1 MSATTDFI
9 AELVRAANEV
19 HKLSYFEKRRLL
31 ERAITTIHDL
41 RSQVHRW
48 PTSDV
53 HDAVFGLQMAAIAP
67 EPGDRN
73 NEAAKAALLDA
84 AAMIRNLHIVLETK
98 TENRTDDGGDIQ

>member
-19 HKLSYFEKRRLL
+19 HKLSRLEKRRLV

-41 RSQVHRW
+41 RSQVQRW
-48 PTSDV
+48 PSSNV
-53 HDAVFGLQMAAIAP
+53 QDAVFHLQMAAIAP
-67 EPGDRN
+67 EQRDRN
-73 NEAAKAALLDA
+73 DEAAKAALLNA

-98 TENRTDDGGDIQ
+98 TETRDR